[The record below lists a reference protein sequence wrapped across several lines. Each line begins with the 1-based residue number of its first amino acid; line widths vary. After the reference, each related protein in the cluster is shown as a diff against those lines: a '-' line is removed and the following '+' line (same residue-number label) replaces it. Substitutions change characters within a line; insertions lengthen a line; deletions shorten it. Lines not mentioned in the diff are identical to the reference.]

1 MSLPW
6 PTLTT
11 EEWRKRLAE
20 MAAMR
25 TVGRAD
31 QPREPAGKDLEAEN
45 DN

>member
-6 PTLTT
+6 PQMTT
-11 EEWRKRLAE
+11 QEWARRLAE
-20 MAAMR
+20 MAALR
-25 TVGRAD
+25 LAGRAD